1 MITLK
6 KIAEEL
12 QVSVSTVS
20 KALHNSPEISEATI
34 EKVKEIAEKY
44 NYRPNQSALNLKKRS
59 TKTIGVIIPNILNFF
74 FAKALLGIE
83 EEATKQGYNI
93 ITCLSNESIEKEKK
107 TLDLLSNGSVDG
119 FILSVAEETQV
130 KKDKSHFNNI
140 INQNYPL
147 VIFDR
152 FFDVINCNKIIADDY
167 EATYNATKHLISEG
181 RQNIALV
188 SNISGLNV
196 ANLRI
201 NGYNEAINE
210 AKQKPLILNI
220 ENPENQE
227 QEIEA
232 FIKMH
237 KNKVDG
243 IIAID
248 NTSGVII
255 LNKAQKLKINIPKQL
270 SLIGFS
276 SSNVLKFTNPK
287 LSTIEQNPELLGAAS
302 GKKVREIINSDT
314 KIKPTTSII
323 KTTLNLRETTL

>member
-20 KALHNSPEISEATI
+20 KALHDSPEISDVTI
-34 EKVKEIAEKY
+34 AKVKSIAEKY

-59 TKTIGVIIPNILNFF
+59 TKTIGVIIPNILNYF

-140 INQNYPL
+140 INQKYPL

-167 EATYNATKHLISEG
+167 EATYNATKHLIGEG
-181 RQNIALV
+181 RTSIALV

-201 NGYNEAINE
+201 NGYNEALKETQQEPI
-210 AKQKPLILNI
+210 ILNI
-220 ENPENQE
+220 KNPDNQE
-227 QEIEA
+227 QEIED
-232 FIKMH
+232 FIKAN

-255 LNKAQKLKINIPKQL
+255 LNKALKLNISIPKDL

-276 SSNVLKFTNPK
+276 SNNVLKFTNPK

-302 GKKVREIINSDT
+302 VKKVIEIINSNT

-323 KTTLNLRETTL
+323 KTTLELRETTL